1 MSTGKPIYYYDGK
14 QLSNERFFKF
24 KGEHRVEGTLPNGER
39 VVLPSKDITTERP
52 TIAEYTKQ
60 ELPTEIKAEFGAKTK
75 ETEEPKGEE
84 NLPEELTE
92 EVFEKLVEESVK
104 ELPEEPTVI
113 EALTEEPVEEPAEE
127 ESEEVS
133 EFEGQALLVE
143 DSNGDLS
150 ELTYGSDDFHT
161 VVDKNKLDLEAI
173 DRMLNNE
180 QKTHKGFSFELA

>member
-39 VVLPSKDITTERP
+39 VVVSAEDITTERP
-52 TIAEYTKQ
+52 TTNTATR
-60 ELPTEIKAEFGAKTK
+60 K
-75 ETEEPKGEE
+75 EVFKPEVKVKEEVKEQEPK
-84 NLPEELTE
+84 
-92 EVFEKLVEESVK
+92 V
-104 ELPEEPTVI
+104 EEPTP
-113 EALTEEPVEEPAEE
+113 TEEPVKEPTEEPAEE
-127 ESEEVS
+127 ESEEIS

-150 ELTYGSDDFHT
+150 ELTYGSDDFNK

>member
-1 MSTGKPIYYYDGK
+1 MTGKPIYYYDGQ

-60 ELPTEIKAEFGAKTK
+60 ELPTEIKAEFGTKTK
-75 ETEEPKGEE
+75 ETEEPK
-84 NLPEELTE
+84 
-92 EVFEKLVEESVK
+92 V
-104 ELPEEPTVI
+104 EEPTPVEELI
-113 EALTEEPVEEPAEE
+113 EEPVEEPAEE

-133 EFEGQALLVE
+133 GFEGQALLVE

-150 ELTYGSDDFHT
+150 ELTYGSDDFNK

>member
-1 MSTGKPIYYYDGK
+1 MSTGKPIYYYDGQ
-14 QLSNERFFKF
+14 QLNNERFFKF

-39 VVLPSKDITTERP
+39 VVVSAEDITTERP

-75 ETEEPKGEE
+75 ETEEPKVEE
-84 NLPEELTE
+84 PTPTE
-92 EVFEKLVEESVK
+92 EV
-104 ELPEEPTVI
+104 
-113 EALTEEPVEEPAEE
+113 AEEPVKEPAE
-127 ESEEVS
+127 EEVS

-143 DSNGDLS
+143 DSNGDVS

-161 VVDKNKLDLEAI
+161 VVDENKLDLEAI
-173 DRMLNNE
+173 DRVLNNE